1 MIFLTRYF
9 WAILV
14 IWGSFSTNS
23 GFVIDIYRDDSSR
36 SGNELI
42 DYSSA
47 RKDTWDY
54 EVVTLYKFLNAEY
67 YGIIRIGR
75 PAQEFKVVFDTAWG
89 DSWVPSQHC
98 GFTELSCMLHKRYDS
113 SKSSTYREN
122 GTLFSRKD
130 SELELSGFLSVDN
143 FHLEHLEVVNQ
154 TFIEMTHMS
163 WKPFSFWKA
172 DGIIGLGWKTLA
184 IDGTVPFFYNMIKQ
198 KIAKQNI
205 FTFYMNRDET
215 TNKAGKLILGNT
227 ERSHAKGNLTYVRV
241 VKKGYWTIVMDRLT
255 IEGKKTNKT
264 YAFCKNNC
272 QVVMDT
278 SANTISGPA
287 NEIQAINNLLGA
299 KQVWPYW
306 PYKYM
311 VHCREY
317 ALLPHVTFVF
327 NDREFTIESKY
338 YIQHVVYDGV
348 EACLSPFVPSPL
360 DIWELGGAFLMQFYT
375 EFDFDNERIGI
386 AETVF

>member
-1 MIFLTRYF
+1 MNFNIRSFAIFFAFVGTF
-9 WAILV
+9 T
-14 IWGSFSTNS
+14 SNS
-23 GFVIDIYRDDSSR
+23 AFVIDIYRDDNSYY
-36 SGNELI
+36 GDHII
-42 DYSSA
+42 DDLNTP
-47 RKDTWDY
+47 KDAWDY

-75 PAQEFKVVFDTAWG
+75 PAQEFRVVFDSAWA

-98 GFTELSCMLHKRYDS
+98 GFTELACMLHNRYDS
-113 SKSSTYREN
+113 SKSSTYKEN
-122 GTLFSRKD
+122 GRIFSRK
-130 SELELSGFLSVDN
+130 SQELELGGFLSVDN
-143 FHLEHLEVVNQ
+143 FHLEHIEVANQ

-163 WKPFSFWKA
+163 WKPFALQKS
-172 DGIIGLGWKTLA
+172 DGIIGLGWRSLA
-184 IDGTVPFFYNMIKQ
+184 TNGTIPFFYNMIKQ
-198 KIAKQNI
+198 KLVKQNL

-227 ERSHAKGNLTYVRV
+227 DRSHAKDNLTYVRV
-241 VKKGYWTIVMDRLT
+241 VDKGYWTIQMDRVT
-255 IEGKKTNKT
+255 IDVKKMNKT
-264 YAFCKNNC
+264 YAFCKNHC

-299 KQVWPYW
+299 KNIWPYW

-311 VHCREY
+311 VDCRQY
-317 ALLPHVTFVF
+317 ALLPHVSFVF
-327 NDREFTIESKY
+327 NDKEFTIDSKY
-338 YIQHVVYDGV
+338 YVQHVVYHGV
-348 EACLSPFVPSPL
+348 QVCLSPFVTSA
-360 DIWELGGAFLMQFYT
+360 IGTWELGGAFLMQFYT